1 MSDPYPLAGETV
13 IFTGTPKAKEAVAA
27 VRLYGGRPLI
37 LPLIKTVER
46 VVPTDSLRM
55 QTCVSYEWLIFTSAN
70 AVRVFG
76 SKMEAEGM
84 TAKDIPVKIAA
95 VGSETAKALETIGF
109 TADFIPETY
118 SADFFVEEFPEVS
131 SEGERCLFVK
141 GALAGDTIKEGL
153 PNEVDEWTV
162 YETVQDDDGIR
173 ELIGEL
179 ERGDGRISVLFAS
192 PSAVRTFAERVA
204 PATGWDSFTI
214 GAIGHVT
221 EQALHE
227 AGVRADVTPAKYTL
241 LDLVQELRNRKEGI
255 S

>member
-1 MSDPYPLAGETV
+1 MSDQYAMAGETV

-55 QTCVSYEWLIFTSAN
+55 QTCASYEWLIFTSAN

-84 TAKDIPVKIAA
+84 TAADIPVKIAA

-162 YETVQDDDGIR
+162 YETVQDEDGIR

-179 ERGDGRISVLFAS
+179 GRGGRISVLFAS
-192 PSAVRTFAERVA
+192 PSAVRTFNERIA
-204 PATGWDSFTI
+204 PETGWDDFTI

-221 EQALHE
+221 EQALLD
-227 AGVRADVTPAKYTL
+227 AGVHADVMPEKYTL

>member
-1 MSDPYPLAGETV
+1 MNDQYSLAGETV
-13 IFTGTPKAKEAVAA
+13 IFTGTPKAQEAVAA

-55 QTCVSYEWLIFTSAN
+55 QTCTSYEWLIFTSAN

-76 SKMEAEGM
+76 NKMENEGM
-84 TAKDIPVKIAA
+84 TAGDIPVKIAA
-95 VGSETAKALETIGF
+95 VGSETARALEEIGF

-118 SADFFVEEFPEVS
+118 SADFFVEEFPDVS

-162 YETVQDDDGIR
+162 YETVQNEDGIR
-173 ELIGEL
+173 SLTEELG
-179 ERGDGRISVLFAS
+179 RDGRISVLFAS
-192 PSAVRTFAERVA
+192 PSAVRIFAERVA
-204 PATGWDSFTI
+204 PVTGWDRFTI
-214 GAIGHVT
+214 GAIGHIT
-221 EQALHE
+221 EKALLD
-227 AGVRADVTPAKYTL
+227 AGVRADVMPEKYTL
-241 LDLVQELRNRKEGI
+241 LDLVRELRNRKEGI